1 MHEIRFIF
9 HLTTLQLFSELSVQG
24 FSQTIFCRLSECH
37 VRSRGNAVLDI
48 VGHDGWYYD
57 LKGIVLGREFIVTP
71 LINRNQMA
79 ERPSSNPF
87 LLYCLNKGNHFR
99 DIV

>member
-1 MHEIRFIF
+1 MHEIPFIF

-37 VRSRGNAVLDI
+37 VRSSGNAVLDI

-57 LKGIVLGREFIVTP
+57 LKGIVLGREYIVTFM
-71 LINRNQMA
+71 LNWNQII
-79 ERPSSNPF
+79 ERLCSSLL
-87 LLYCLNKGNHFR
+87 LLYRLNKHNHFR
-99 DIV
+99 DVV